1 MVQRFPRLY
10 WHNKRICEIDERKG
24 LIMEFTG
31 FIIEICRKVRDRLGE
46 GYDVDIQRIP
56 KNNGLTLTGLSIC
69 RNGKKLAM
77 TVKLDPYFGQ
87 MGIGMTTEEAVADI
101 IKTYQG
107 SETPDIRPS
116 DVLDF
121 QRVKNKI
128 ACKLINANANREM
141 LKSVPH
147 INWLDLSIVF
157 YMMLGQ
163 SESGQ
168 MTAMI
173 CLEHMEMW
181 GTTAEELCQIAYK
194 NMEHLLPLKI
204 MTMTEVMKEMMQKN
218 LGEAF
223 TEELEDGLE
232 DMGGIKP
239 IYLLTNNVG
248 LHGACYMI
256 PGLGIEQFAEEIGQD
271 LVVIPS
277 SIHEVLT
284 VPYEAGMDLA
294 YMSHM
299 VQNINREN
307 VPKEDWLSDRVYYY
321 DRKEG
326 MLMVSDCGEIQWK
339 TARQKSKEE

>member
-1 MVQRFPRLY
+1 MAQRFPRLY
-10 WHNKRICEIDERKG
+10 WHNMGICEIDERKG

-31 FIIEICRKVRDRLGE
+31 FITEIYREVRDRLGD

-56 KNNGLTLTGLSIC
+56 KNNGLTLTGLSI
-69 RNGKKLAM
+69 RRKEQKLALV
-77 TVKLDPYFGQ
+77 VKLDPYFGQ
-87 MGIGMTTEEAVADI
+87 IGIGMTIEEAVNDI
-101 IKTYQG
+101 IRTYQG
-107 SETPDIRPS
+107 SEKPDLHPS

-128 ACKLINANANREM
+128 ACKLISADANREL

-147 INWLDLSIVF
+147 IDWLDLSIVF

-173 CLEHMEMW
+173 CLEHMEKW
-181 GTTAEELCQIAYK
+181 GTTAEELCQIAYN

-223 TEELEDGLE
+223 TDELEDGLE
-232 DMGGIKP
+232 DI
-239 IYLLTNNVG
+239 
-248 LHGACYMI
+248 
-256 PGLGIEQFAEEIGQD
+256 
-271 LVVIPS
+271 VVIPS

-284 VPYEAGMDLA
+284 VPYETGMDLA
-294 YMSHM
+294 CMSCM
-299 VQNINREN
+299 VQSINREN

-326 MLMVSDCGEIQWK
+326 MLMVSDYGEIQWK
-339 TARQKSKEE
+339 TVRRKGREE

>member
-1 MVQRFPRLY
+1 
-10 WHNKRICEIDERKG
+10 
-24 LIMEFTG
+24 MEFTG
-31 FIIEICRKVRDRLGE
+31 FITEICRKVRDRLGD

-56 KNNGLTLTGLSIC
+56 KNNGLTLTGLSI
-69 RNGKKLAM
+69 RRKEQKLALA
-77 TVKLDPYFGQ
+77 VKLDPYFGRI
-87 MGIGMTTEEAVADI
+87 GIGMTVENAVDDI
-101 IKTYQG
+101 IRTYQG
-107 SETPDIRPS
+107 SERPDLRTS

-128 ACKLINANANREM
+128 ACKLINADANREL
-141 LKSVPH
+141 LKIVPH
-147 INWLDLSIVF
+147 INWLDFSIVF

-173 CLEHMEMW
+173 YLEHMELW
-181 GTTAEELCQIAYK
+181 GKTAEELCQIACK

-204 MTMTEVMKEMMQKN
+204 MTMTEVMKEMMQKD

-223 TEELEDGLE
+223 TEELEEGLE
-232 DMGGIKP
+232 DMGKIKP
-239 IYLLTNNVG
+239 MYLLSNNVG
-248 LHGACYMI
+248 LHGACYML
-256 PGLGIEQFAEEIGQD
+256 PGLGIERFAEEIGQD

-277 SIHEVLT
+277 SIHEILT

-294 YMSHM
+294 CMSCM
-299 VQNINREN
+299 VQSINWEN

-326 MLMVSDCGEIQWK
+326 MLMVSDCGEIQ
-339 TARQKSKEE
+339 RKENVAK

>member
-1 MVQRFPRLY
+1 
-10 WHNKRICEIDERKG
+10 
-24 LIMEFTG
+24 MEFTG
-31 FIIEICRKVRDRLGE
+31 FITEIYREVRDRLGD

-56 KNNGLTLTGLSIC
+56 KNNGLTLTGLSI
-69 RNGKKLAM
+69 RRKEQKLALV
-77 TVKLDPYFGQ
+77 VKLDPYFGQ
-87 MGIGMTTEEAVADI
+87 IGIGMTIEGAVNDI
-101 IKTYQG
+101 IRIYQG
-107 SETPDIRPS
+107 SEKPDLRPS

-128 ACKLINANANREM
+128 ACKLISADANREL
-141 LKSVPH
+141 LKNVPH
-147 INWLDLSIVF
+147 IDWLDLSIVF

-173 CLEHMEMW
+173 CLEHMEKW
-181 GTTAEELCQIAYK
+181 GTTAEELCQIAYN

-223 TEELEDGLE
+223 TDELEDGLE
-232 DMGGIKP
+232 DIGKVKP
-239 IYLLTNNVG
+239 MYLLTNNVG

-256 PGLGIEQFAEEIGQD
+256 PGLGIERFAEKIGQD
-271 LVVIPS
+271 LVVLPS

-294 YMSHM
+294 SMSYM

-321 DRKEG
+321 NRKEG
-326 MLMVSDCGEIQWK
+326 MLMVSDDGEVQWK
-339 TARQKSKEE
+339 TV